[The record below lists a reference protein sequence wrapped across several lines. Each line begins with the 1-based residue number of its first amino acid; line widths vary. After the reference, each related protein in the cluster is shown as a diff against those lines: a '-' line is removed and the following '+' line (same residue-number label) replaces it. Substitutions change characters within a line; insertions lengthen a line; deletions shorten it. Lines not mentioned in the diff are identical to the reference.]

1 LQIESNGVAPLHYL
15 DISIGKRVS
24 VSGAPCLFF
33 GFGARFRLFGVV
45 YGAASGLCYR
55 VWCCG
60 VVCWHLDP
68 GCLASGFGSATAYGL
83 PFV

>member
-1 LQIESNGVAPLHYL
+1 LQIESDGVTPLYYL
-15 DISIGKRVS
+15 NNPIGKRVS
-24 VSGAPCLFF
+24 VLGAPGLFF

-45 YGAASGLCYR
+45 YGAGSGLCYR
-55 VWCCG
+55 VWYCG

-68 GCLASGFGSATAYGL
+68 GCSAYGCGSATAYGL